1 VNFERHQDTIYA
13 TGFFSQ
19 ICGEA
24 TSFIAQWN
32 GDSWEP
38 ASWGISDPGHSLR
51 SIGNRLFIARYEESI
66 DSNWVH
72 YYEDGQ
78 LSKWGEG
85 VFLSTASGFSELPNI
100 YDIIEYNGTL
110 IACGEFD
117 RVGNQEIEGIM
128 QWNGDLYIAGWLKEI
143 TYSDNS
149 TELCGGLVRY
159 NNETLETFQGGV
171 PNNDIEAIIQSSA
184 NLLIGGGVFNSGY
197 VGQLD
202 LMLSTKNT
210 QEPALV
216 SVFPTPF
223 WDRLELS
230 VQGFETFELV
240 NVQGQCIQSG
250 QIANT
255 TIQVNPIP
263 PGHYVLKLYGP
274 NQQTTLRVQRQ

>member
-66 DSNWVH
+66 DSNWVY

-128 QWNGDLYIAGWLKEI
+128 QWNGDHWAPMGAGLSGKY
-143 TYSDNS
+143 TQYSPGS
-149 TELCGGLVRY
+149 FPPPIIRIRQQPVRSR
-159 NNETLETFQGGV
+159 E
-171 PNNDIEAIIQSSA
+171 
-184 NLLIGGGVFNSGY
+184 
-197 VGQLD
+197 
-202 LMLSTKNT
+202 
-210 QEPALV
+210 
-216 SVFPTPF
+216 FPVC
-223 WDRLELS
+223 RR
-230 VQGFETFELV
+230 
-240 NVQGQCIQSG
+240 N
-250 QIANT
+250 
-255 TIQVNPIP
+255 
-263 PGHYVLKLYGP
+263 
-274 NQQTTLRVQRQ
+274 

>member
-1 VNFERHQDTIYA
+1 
-13 TGFFSQ
+13 
-19 ICGEA
+19 
-24 TSFIAQWN
+24 
-32 GDSWEP
+32 
-38 ASWGISDPGHSLR
+38 
-51 SIGNRLFIARYEESI
+51 
-66 DSNWVH
+66 
-72 YYEDGQ
+72 
-78 LSKWGEG
+78 
-85 VFLSTASGFSELPNI
+85 
-100 YDIIEYNGTL
+100 
-110 IACGEFD
+110 
-117 RVGNQEIEGIM
+117 VGNQEIEGIM

-184 NLLIGGGVFNSGY
+184 TLLIGGGVFNSGY

-210 QEPALV
+210 QEPAPV
-216 SVFPTPF
+216 SVFPNPF
-223 WDRLELS
+223 SDRLELS
-230 VQGFETFELV
+230 VEGFETFELV